1 MPKVSRRSLIAT
13 TAAALTAFA
22 VPAAAA
28 EAEDPEPLALGV
40 EFDKVAVDWVRQRRS
55 DRATATRVS
64 CSSCSSWP
72 SPRSV
77 PGPPELF
84 RFARAGCG
92 NKIPLSASTGRGVTP
107 QNAHTASMSKRV
119 CPSRDKSGRFTGITR
134 KPHGCGRVQKAIR
147 RAFIADQLSA
157 ADHRD
162 VSGMGVSAHTGDL
175 AVQQYPRR
183 AAPGLSVA
191 RAPGSRPRSAHRLG
205 AEMTYPLMD
214 RQQVSSHKSLILLW
228 RS

>member
-92 NKIPLSASTGRGVTP
+92 NKIPLSASTGRGVAP
-107 QNAHTASMSKRV
+107 QNAHTASLSKPRHPGV
-119 CPSRDKSGRFTGITR
+119 CRSSD
-134 KPHGCGRVQKAIR
+134 AIPP
-147 RAFIADQLSA
+147 
-157 ADHRD
+157 
-162 VSGMGVSAHTGDL
+162 AHTCL
-175 AVQQYPRR
+175 PERELIPACPR
-183 AAPGLSVA
+183 P
-191 RAPGSRPRSAHRLG
+191 
-205 AEMTYPLMD
+205 AE
-214 RQQVSSHKSLILLW
+214 R
-228 RS
+228 RR